1 MRSACA
7 FAREIID
14 KYSGISEGYA
24 DLPAFVFLRSMND
37 ELDRERR
44 LREEMSLTLRLLIT
58 RTLIITGRLGS
69 TAVPKSAQQALSS
82 AAERSILH
90 IKHTDRAAY
99 EYLNGLRW
107 VIEDEK
113 LFAETVSRAERV
125 VDGHTDIFTRVD
137 VSMLEKRV
145 EERYGGNYG
154 APRYF
159 FALVGGNVLR
169 PTLTESSG
177 SFGGERTAMPDV
189 TVYRTAERL
198 VFRERTVEN
207 DTDAA
212 ASPAQ
217 SIYRTESGNDAPAPM
232 KDPDARKVSAV
243 ETVEKPIERYSDTE
257 RLIYRTESGKDAPAP
272 VKAPD
277 TRKAST
283 SETVEKPIEH
293 YSEAERP
300 IYRTESGNDTAVPLK
315 FSDTRDIGLLVMNS
329 YFGDGAR
336 YLSQTAERH
345 IHRSFTLAPMIK
357 EALLRTQSSPDT
369 FASLTKAVKLLT
381 SEREPG
387 AHDRKLTERAIQ
399 LVLRRERGSTDTV
412 REFRELDRERRTR
425 VLAELTRLI
434 AADKKKGGKTKAS
447 RGITDSE
454 AAVLAALNAD
464 RAGETVKVLTGE
476 NNVLPERLA
485 RIFLPVTQFTENR
498 SYSAFTAYLPG
509 SAGARET
516 GYPGNAAAVI
526 YRTAAEKAAGSDT
539 RREAHDAAVY
549 RIRADR
555 IYERSV
561 RLYERVTAR
570 SPEAY
575 AQVYHTPETTAP
587 YNAAGVRE
595 GGTVRLNVYAGSVP
609 AAGDI
614 RVISV
619 RTDRA
624 GAAIRHNYRNITNIF
639 TGAERTAAAGNPRE
653 SADTPRY
660 YSTVLTERPTMPM
673 YPGSAADG
681 GDIRITAGFVI
692 RRSAAAVNRYDI
704 RRSALTANTYL
715 RTNTAGGAANGEQS
729 APGAQAQPFTDIRY
743 LPPRREAPEQRP
755 SAQPSSVSAEE
766 LVSRFGNLIEG
777 ADAGLSQAG
786 ITHVSGD
793 ISRGVRE
800 AVAKV
805 AVTEEKVAENSK
817 LINDIRRRQTEMEEQ
832 VLRRSDIDELSES
845 FIGKLREQLRYDRSR
860 YSS

>member
-1 MRSACA
+1 LVH
-7 FAREIID
+7 
-14 KYSGISEGYA
+14 YSEA
-24 DLPAFVFLRSMND
+24 
-37 ELDRERR
+37 EL
-44 LREEMSLTLRLLIT
+44 I
-58 RTLIITGRLGS
+58 
-69 TAVPKSAQQALSS
+69 
-82 AAERSILH
+82 
-90 IKHTDRAAY
+90 
-99 EYLNGLRW
+99 
-107 VIEDEK
+107 
-113 LFAETVSRAERV
+113 
-125 VDGHTDIFTRVD
+125 
-137 VSMLEKRV
+137 
-145 EERYGGNYG
+145 
-154 APRYF
+154 
-159 FALVGGNVLR
+159 
-169 PTLTESSG
+169 
-177 SFGGERTAMPDV
+177 
-189 TVYRTAERL
+189 
-198 VFRERTVEN
+198 
-207 DTDAA
+207 
-212 ASPAQ
+212 
-217 SIYRTESGNDAPAPM
+217 IYRTDSGNDAPAPV
-232 KDPDARKVSAV
+232 KAPAAREVSSVETVVKPIERYSEAERLIYRTDSGNDAPAPVKAPDTRKASAV

-272 VKAPD
+272 VKAPDARKASTSETVEKPIGHYSETERPIYRTESGNDAPAPVKAPDTRKASTTETVEKPIERYSDTERLIYRTESGKDAAAPMKAPD

-555 IYERSV
+555 IYERAV

-575 AQVYHTPETTAP
+575 AQVYHAPETTAP